1 MSLSDA
7 GSRYPMDF
15 ESWPSEDQI
24 SHMEL
29 TSTRA
34 GLILEALALAGH
46 VPDREIGSKTRL
58 RKSELAHIVM
68 ALERETAADGQ

>member
-7 GSRYPMDF
+7 GSRYPVNF
-15 ESWPSEDQI
+15 ESWPSEQQVE
-24 SHMEL
+24 HMEL

-46 VPDREIGSKTRL
+46 VPDREIGSRTRL
-58 RKSELAHIVM
+58 QKSELAHIVM
-68 ALERETAADGQ
+68 ALEREKPANGP